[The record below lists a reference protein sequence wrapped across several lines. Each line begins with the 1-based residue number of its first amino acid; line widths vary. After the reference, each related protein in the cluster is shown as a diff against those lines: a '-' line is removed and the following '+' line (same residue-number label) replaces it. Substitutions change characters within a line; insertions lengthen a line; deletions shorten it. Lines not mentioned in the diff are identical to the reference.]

1 MKRSE
6 FLRNLIGLY
15 GIASLPIDMV
25 KQYQKIYLL
34 QCFVRGFQYYEGPK
48 IIDEINKSGLL
59 ELVREPD
66 NKYDEC
72 AIALHFNQRK
82 IGFIPM
88 ESNEMLSILIDT
100 GLLNLQA
107 EITHIEKNAM
117 DWEKIHVAIYVMK
130 ELENGITEELL
141 PFTILET
148 PRYYT
153 LKSNHD
159 TYTRL
164 YYEEQEDDVIS
175 GEEFYKSLV
184 ANSSTDEVYTLIHN
198 SFPNP
203 EDMDEAVDD
212 SRMVI
217 NRNKIPKTTSVSE
230 IEARIDNEI
239 INIEDAFDE
248 DGYIVANVNAV
259 AVIPDKISRFQKIID
274 KHGNDFYEVIFKQ

>member
-34 QCFVRGFQYYEGPK
+34 QCFVRGFQYYDGPN

-59 ELVREPD
+59 ELVREPK
-66 NKYDEC
+66 NEYDEC

-88 ESNEMLSILIDT
+88 ESNEILSVLIDT

-107 EITHIEKNAM
+107 EITHIKKEAM

-130 ELENGITEELL
+130 EQENGITEELL
-141 PFTILET
+141 PFTMLQT
-148 PRYYT
+148 PHYST

-164 YYEEQEDDVIS
+164 YYEEEENEVVS
-175 GEEFYKSLV
+175 GEEFYKSLLD
-184 ANSSTDEVYTLIHN
+184 NSSTDEIYSLIHT
-198 SFPNP
+198 SFSKP
-203 EDMDEAVDD
+203 EDMNKAVE
-212 SRMVI
+212 SSKIVI
-217 NRNKIPKTTSVSE
+217 NRNKIPTTISLAE
-230 IEARIDNEI
+230 IEARINDAI
-239 INIEDAFDE
+239 ITIENIFDE
-248 DGYIVANVNAV
+248 QGYIVANVNKIAMM
-259 AVIPDKISRFQKIID
+259 PDKILSFEKIMD
-274 KHGNDFYEVIFKQ
+274 KNGNDFYEIIFKY

>member
-34 QCFVRGFQYYEGPK
+34 QCFVRGFQYYDGPK

-164 YYEEQEDDVIS
+164 YYKEQEDDVIS

-184 ANSSTDEVYTLIHN
+184 ANSSTDEVYTLIHS

-217 NRNKIPKTTSVSE
+217 NRNKIPKTISVSE

-259 AVIPDKISRFQKIID
+259 AAIPDKISSFQKIID